1 MQMQKMGGI
10 LKAQAHRACVIYDSV
25 SGRILH
31 VHHDIALPGGR
42 LVSESEAEEAATAQ
56 LRKRGRHSAQLQVLH
71 VSPDELQP
79 RVRYKVDPQRRV
91 LVPLAGK

>member
-10 LKAQAHRACVIYDSV
+10 VKAQAHRACVIFDPV

-42 LVSESEAEEAATAQ
+42 LVSESEAEEAAMAQ
-56 LRKRGRHSAQLQVLH
+56 LRKRGRHSTQLEALH
-71 VSPDELQP
+71 VNPDELHS
-79 RVRYKVDPQRRV
+79 RVRYKVDPQHRV
-91 LVPLAGK
+91 LVRLAGK